1 MSDPSRILVV
11 VDANFE
17 VANAL
22 ADAAAEVGWEPF
34 LAGGA
39 EAALGILPRLQG
51 EVLLLVDLV
60 SPVSGGLQ
68 LVLALRRAPPPPG
81 VRVVVLTSGHPVPA
95 VVRSSPFVLG
105 AVKRPRH
112 PADAAGLIRALMAD
126 GDRPASLT

>member
-68 LVLALRRAPPPPG
+68 LVLALRPRGGEEAPPPRRRCRAHPG
-81 VRVVVLTSGHPVPA
+81 ADGRR
-95 VVRSSPFVLG
+95 RSSGEPLLVL
-105 AVKRPRH
+105 VLP
-112 PADAAGLIRALMAD
+112 
-126 GDRPASLT
+126 

>member
-1 MSDPSRILVV
+1 MSDAQRILVV

-22 ADAAAEVGWEPF
+22 ADAAAEHGWEPF

-39 EAALGILPRLQG
+39 EAALGILPRLEG

-60 SPVSGGLQ
+60 SPVSGGLAL
-68 LVLALRRAPPPPG
+68 LVALRRRPPPPG
-81 VRVVVLTSGHPVPA
+81 LKVVVMSSGQPAPA

-105 AVKRPRH
+105 SVRKPRH
-112 PADAAGLIRALMAD
+112 AADAAGLIRALVDDAE
-126 GDRPASLT
+126 RPASAS